1 MPARSIAIYGKGGI
15 GKSFI
20 TTNLTAMFAL
30 MNKRVLQ
37 IGCDPKHDSTTSLFG
52 GISLPTVTEVFGQ
65 KTRTHEK
72 VQLEDIVF
80 KRQLDGFP
88 QPVFGIELGGP
99 EVGRGCGGRGIIS
112 GFDVLERLGL
122 FTWDLDV
129 ILMDFLGDVV
139 CGGFATPLARSLC
152 EEVILVVSND
162 RQSIFAANNICMA
175 NNYFKT
181 VGGSSRLLGLIVN
194 RDDGSGIAERY
205 AKAAGINIIMNL
217 PYSSAARDIADSF
230 DVAIRLPEIQE
241 KFADLCQRIWNREI
255 PYCEA
260 RGLSYDEFMSLFGE
274 VDTRKPE
281 PAHLS
286 DLKLATNLN
295 LDAHALVHAGE
306 SAASA
311 MSNSQKPIPIDL
323 SNLPPE
329 RNQLGDKVAIGS
341 NVDSLPQTD
350 EFIAPASR
358 PAKLPPMAAKRYGAI
373 KPVLSQTSQATRAPK
388 TDHERLLACIERLPR
403 VERDLITLYEIK
415 RKSIDE
421 ISIEQHLDRQEIEAH
436 LSNARQHL
444 KELFFSEDVH

>member
-1 MPARSIAIYGKGGI
+1 MPARTIAIYGKGGI

-52 GISLPTVTEVFGQ
+52 GVSLPTVTEVFGQ
-65 KTRTHEK
+65 KTQTHEK

-80 KRQLDGFP
+80 KRQLEGFP
-88 QPVFGIELGGP
+88 QPVFGIEVGGP

-122 FTWDLDV
+122 FQWDLDV

-181 VGGSSRLLGLIVN
+181 VGGSSRLLGLIIN

-205 AKAAGINIIMNL
+205 AKAAGINVIMKL
-217 PYSSAARDIADSF
+217 PYSSAARDVADSF
-230 DVAIRLPEIQE
+230 DVAIRLPEIRDR
-241 KFADLCQRIWNREI
+241 FADLCERIWNREI

-260 RGLSYDEFMSLFGE
+260 RGLSYNEFMSLFGE
-274 VDTRKPE
+274 VDARKPE
-281 PAHLS
+281 PAHVQ
-286 DLKLATNLN
+286 DLKLVQNLN
-295 LDAHALVHAGE
+295 LDARALAHEAE
-306 SAASA
+306 ERAAFIA
-311 MSNSQKPIPIDL
+311 HGFQKPLSIDL

-329 RNQLGDKVAIGS
+329 RNALGDKVAIGS
-341 NVDSLPQTD
+341 NAESLPQND
-350 EFIAPASR
+350 EFLAKSNR
-358 PAKLPPMAAKRYGAI
+358 SAKLPPMAAKRYGAA
-373 KPVLSQTSQATRAPK
+373 KMVSTQTPRAPK
-388 TDHERLLACIERLPR
+388 TDHERLLACIEKLPR
-403 VERDLITLYEIK
+403 VERDVITLFEIK

-421 ISIEQHLDRQEIEAH
+421 ISIERHLDKQEIETH
-436 LSNARQHL
+436 LSNARKHL
-444 KELFFSEDVH
+444 KELFFREDAH